1 MNIVFY
7 KHNEQD
13 IKGQSIQQTAV
24 NKYAKQEKKKK
35 KNSAAIKRHVE
46 QPCPYSEL
54 MSNVQIVLFCYRIQ
68 YYRKTWHKAV
78 AKQMLN
84 R

>member
-1 MNIVFY
+1 MNIIFY

-13 IKGQSIQQTAV
+13 IKGQSIQRTAV
-24 NKYAKQEKKKK
+24 DKAAKQEKKE
-35 KNSAAIKRHVE
+35 KNSTAIKRHVE
-46 QPCPYSEL
+46 QPCPHSEL
-54 MSNVQIVLFCYRIQ
+54 MSNVQIVLFCYRSQ
-68 YYRKTWHKAV
+68 YYRKTWHKAD